1 MISDCEMALTL
12 RSIMQ
17 TRTLINVT
25 HFPLR
30 TFKVSSV
37 IQIPRNQKNWNSL
50 ARECEERTKI
60 VLTDQ
65 RKLKSIYTPD
75 KFTKNIS
82 ELFKFFPLSPERLEA
97 VLMDN
102 QDILDFDAASVISF
116 IQVLVEAGDFDII
129 TQEEALLC
137 LARCP
142 SLLRMPLKQ
151 FRQRISNVF
160 GVCGMYDV
168 PWNVVMVVSPI
179 R

>member
-1 MISDCEMALTL
+1 MLCVIAEMAL

-17 TRTLINVT
+17 TRNLINLTNV
-25 HFPLR
+25 PLR

-37 IQIPRNQKNWNSL
+37 IQMPRNYKNWNSL
-50 ARECEERTKI
+50 ARECEERTKLL
-60 VLTDQ
+60 LTDQ

-97 VLMDN
+97 VLMEN
-102 QDILDFDAASVISF
+102 QEILEFEAASVISF
-116 IQVLVEAGDFDII
+116 IQALVEAGDYDII
-129 TQEEALLC
+129 TQEEALVC

-142 SLLRMPLKQ
+142 ALLRMPVKR
-151 FRQRISNVF
+151 FRQQISDVF
-160 GVCGMYDV
+160 GVCGVYDV